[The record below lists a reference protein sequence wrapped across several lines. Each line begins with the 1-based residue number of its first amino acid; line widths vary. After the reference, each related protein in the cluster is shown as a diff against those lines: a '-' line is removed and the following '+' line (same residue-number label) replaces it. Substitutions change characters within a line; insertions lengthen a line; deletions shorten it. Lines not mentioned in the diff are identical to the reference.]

1 MPNIYIE
8 KIDVTNSVFL
18 SKFSLDF
25 NPQLNSIIGGRGS
38 GKSTILEYL
47 RWALCD
53 QTGSFGNDD
62 EKSEIARKRSSL
74 IEKTLKT
81 VSGEVRIFFMVNG
94 TRHIVK
100 RNPSAED
107 VLLKIGD
114 EEFQSVRPKQIEDLL
129 PIQAYSQK
137 QLSSVSMKSDELRR
151 FIEQPISEEIED
163 IESKISS
170 ASKDVKSSY
179 EKLSQYRALRSEL
192 NKNEVEINSFK
203 KQVEQLRSGLKGV
216 SDEDRKTLERAKCYV
231 NEKNRFDE
239 VDIEY
244 SSILA
249 GIQSLKDTV
258 DGYIGAGDSDA
269 TYENIKI
276 LESLGGERR
285 GYLMALSGSVGELIN
300 IHSESHSKIE
310 SCREEWKVVRDEF
323 EKKYKEAKEKS
334 SSSKTTLTAI
344 KELEEKLEKLELL
357 VRQKRS
363 KISGSEVTENDFVST
378 YEHFIKLQEEK
389 TEKLKSSTALFTE
402 LSDGLIEADFKKSID
417 ADKLAE
423 EINKTFSAFSLNIQK
438 PKGIK
443 LAEDVSISDHPVKRW
458 CSIMLEMKS
467 LSEFNLL
474 PDAKDE
480 LPHTPILDS
489 AGFTP
494 ANKRKISESLSSEG
508 FLILATIELEF
519 LPVFYYLRM
528 L

>member
-1 MPNIYIE
+1 MNPRNIYIE

-62 EKSEIARKRSSL
+62 DKSEIARKRSSL

-100 RNPSAED
+100 RNPNAED

-163 IESKISS
+163 FESKIAN
-170 ASKDVKSSY
+170 ASNEVKSSY
-179 EKLSQYRALRSEL
+179 EKLSQYRALKSEL

-203 KQVEQLRSGLKGV
+203 KQVEQLRSSLKGV
-216 SDEDRKTLERAKCYV
+216 SDEDRKILERAKSYV

-239 VDIEY
+239 VEIEY
-244 SSILA
+244 SEILSGIKSI
-249 GIQSLKDTV
+249 KDTV
-258 DGYIGAGDSDA
+258 DGYIRAGHSNG
-269 TYENIKI
+269 TYENVKI
-276 LESLGGERR
+276 LDSLDQERR
-285 GYLMALSGSVGELIN
+285 DYLNRLSKGIGELLSN
-300 IHSESHSKIE
+300 HSVSHGKIE
-310 SCREEWKVVRDEF
+310 AVREEWKVVRDEF

-334 SSSKTTLTAI
+334 SSSKATLTAI
-344 KELEEKLEKLELL
+344 RELEEKIEKLELL
-357 VRQKRS
+357 LTRQ
-363 KISGSEVTENDFVST
+363 
-378 YEHFIKLQEEK
+378 
-389 TEKLKSSTALFTE
+389 
-402 LSDGLIEADFKKSID
+402 
-417 ADKLAE
+417 
-423 EINKTFSAFSLNIQK
+423 
-438 PKGIK
+438 
-443 LAEDVSISDHPVKRW
+443 
-458 CSIMLEMKS
+458 
-467 LSEFNLL
+467 
-474 PDAKDE
+474 
-480 LPHTPILDS
+480 
-489 AGFTP
+489 
-494 ANKRKISESLSSEG
+494 
-508 FLILATIELEF
+508 
-519 LPVFYYLRM
+519 
-528 L
+528 